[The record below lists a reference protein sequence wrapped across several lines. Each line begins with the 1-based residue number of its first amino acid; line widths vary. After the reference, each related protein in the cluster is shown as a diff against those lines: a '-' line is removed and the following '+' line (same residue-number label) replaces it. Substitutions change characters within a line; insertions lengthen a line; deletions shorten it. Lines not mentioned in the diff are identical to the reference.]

1 MKEFWYTIQFIFT
14 VLGGWLGY
22 FLGGCDGLLIALVAF
37 AGKHHR
43 CAGHRHRQRTQDG
56 SDILLSI
63 E

>member
-37 AGKHHR
+37 AAIDYITGLM
-43 CAGHRHRQRTQDG
+43 CAISEKRLNSKG
-56 SDILLSI
+56 
-63 E
+63 